1 MPIRM
6 DCRILSRTYLCQL
19 VGEYMEAI
27 IVALITGGL
36 SFLGIVY
43 TSKQQHSITI
53 EEVKNELS
61 LIKKDIK
68 SLEEKGL
75 ATKLRNQK
83 DRRAYDVSLTD
94 YGRDLKPKIIK
105 DLNCWVDLITKGVKP
120 DEMNQFLG
128 ILRKTAKKAVEL
140 TEGK

>member
-1 MPIRM
+1 
-6 DCRILSRTYLCQL
+6 
-19 VGEYMEAI
+19 MEAI

-68 SLEEKGL
+68 SLEEKQDKHNSL
-75 ATKLRNQK
+75 IERVYNIETTLQVMDTKQK
-83 DRRAYDVSLTD
+83 VTEHRIE
-94 YGRDLKPKIIK
+94 DLE
-105 DLNCWVDLITKGVKP
+105 KG
-120 DEMNQFLG
+120 
-128 ILRKTAKKAVEL
+128 A
-140 TEGK
+140 